1 MALTTDGLSNGG
13 VTTHYRFQYDDS
25 LRQSAINPNG
35 QEPTRTNQ
43 VIADCE
49 GDFNLM
55 SGWFRNIPLDV
66 SFTIPINITQ
76 NDGGAGWSLSS
87 DSSGRN
93 LTITIN
99 PGNSGSAHI
108 RYLLV
113 SEMVEQFMRAQ
124 GLGWFGTGTEGSQ
137 GEGLS
142 RFLAAQFLASNG
154 LGNPRNDFFN
164 SNVWLRS
171 SRADSVN
178 NINYTDDGPDA
189 VTGCSLLFIYY
200 LFSQLG
206 FDINDIVTAAANTLG
221 KVYKNLTK
229 DVVDPFPF
237 FKQTVDAAFPGTSII
252 TTGNLDNPFPLPST
266 RNLSTRLYIA
276 ALPPAQRTNSIRS
289 LITMSGKHRLRTT
302 LNTNRSA
309 ALGSRP
315 LSTQR
320 YIAALP
326 PTQRTNSIRSLITM
340 SGKHT
345 LRPTL
350 NTNRDAALF

>member
-1 MALTTDGLSNGG
+1 MTLTTSGLSNGG
-13 VTTHYRFQYDDS
+13 VTPHYRFQYDDS
-25 LRQSAINPNG
+25 LRPSATNPGG

-43 VIADCE
+43 VIAACE

-55 SGWFRNIPLDV
+55 SGWFRNITLDV
-66 SFTIPINITQ
+66 DFTIPVNITQ
-76 NDGGAGWSLSS
+76 NDGGAAWSL
-87 DSSGRN
+87 SGRN
-93 LTITIN
+93 LTITVN

-142 RFLAAQFLASNG
+142 RFLAAQFLASNS

-164 SNVWLRS
+164 SNAWLQSPRT
-171 SRADSVN
+171 DFVN
-178 NINYTDDGPDA
+178 NINPTDDGPDA

-206 FDINDIVTAAANTLG
+206 FNTNDIVAAAANTLG
-221 KVYKNLTK
+221 KVYKNLTS
-229 DVVDPFPF
+229 DPVDPFPF

-252 TTGNLDNPFPLPST
+252 TTGNLDNPFLLPSSRT
-266 RNLSTRLYIA
+266 LSTQRYIV
-276 ALPPAQRTNSIRS
+276 ALPPAQRTTSIRS
-289 LITMSGKHRLRTT
+289 LITR
-302 LNTNRSA
+302 
-309 ALGSRP
+309 
-315 LSTQR
+315 
-320 YIAALP
+320 
-326 PTQRTNSIRSLITM
+326 